1 LGGLHINVFE
11 LLQRF
16 FV

>member
-1 LGGLHINVFE
+1 VAFASE

-16 FV
+16 FRR